1 MMVTHLGIV
10 RFSCHQEIQILH
22 VDDEPSMTDLTGAFL
37 EREDDRFA
45 VETATSADEGLEIIN
60 DRPPDCVVSDYNMP
74 GMDGIEFL
82 QAVRE
87 EHPDL
92 PFILFTGKGSEAVA
106 SDAISADVTDY
117 LQKGSGSEQYELL
130 ASRIK
135 NAVQARR
142 EARRAERQ
150 EELMRLTESAG
161 DTGGWELDVAAGELV
176 LTHGGR
182 YLLGVEC
189 QRMSF
194 ERFQEFCY
202 RSDRDEIRAA
212 VDTVVETQEQVEGT
226 YRLHS
231 ADDTHRH
238 VDITMTPVRADG
250 GIIKVRGAITDITEH
265 KQREQQLSQ
274 YKDLLESIN
283 DAVFV
288 VDQDQ
293 KIVYANEKS
302 LENVGLT
309 AQEVD
314 GEPIMSLVE
323 RYAANRS
330 GIVDFRQALDAA
342 LNDWDGEEPHP
353 VELSVTAGGS
363 ESVFEHRFSRV
374 STSQNS
380 VDESVSKAVAVVARE
395 VTGRKQRERDL
406 KQTQDLMSEMEQ
418 LAGIGA
424 WEYDPEEDKATHTAG
439 ELLIYGLDPESD
451 LQLEEAFDFYHPED
465 RHRLGARFQECLEAG
480 EPYSMDVRVTRADG
494 EQRWVT
500 AQGQRIQQRDTAVVR
515 GYVQDITDQ
524 KERIKTL
531 EQTETLFE
539 NAQDM
544 LFIIE
549 HSDNEFTVKRV
560 NQAFES
566 ATGLSSDDLRG
577 RTPQELFGEARGQ
590 KIEEKYWQCIEAEES
605 LSYEET
611 LAEEQVPNRDSPT
624 DDGLVYWKTH
634 ITPVKMDGDVD
645 WIVGATRDINEQ
657 KRREQ
662 ELTRRNERLDEF
674 TSIISHDLRSPLTV
688 AEGRLELARGDCD
701 SEHLVDAADAIDR
714 CQNLVDDTL
723 TLARQ
728 GEQIGER
735 DSVWVSD
742 VAKQSWRT
750 IMTES
755 AELNAETGLTIRADS
770 SSLQQLFENL
780 YRNAVEHGGDDVTV
794 RVGEMNDGFFV
805 ADTGPG
811 IPKSEREDIFEAGYS
826 TTDNGTGFGLR
837 IVTQVADAHG
847 WEVTITESEEGGARF
862 EITGVEQVE

>member
-1 MMVTHLGIV
+1 MQLS
-10 RFSCHQEIQILH
+10 FHQEIQILH
-22 VDDEPSMTDLTGAFL
+22 VDDDPSITDLTGTFL

-45 VETATSADEGLEIIN
+45 VETATSADEGLKRIN
-60 DRPPDCVVSDYNMP
+60 DRPPDCVVSDYNMR

-82 QAVRE
+82 QAVRG

-117 LQKGSGSEQYELL
+117 LQKQSGPEQYELL
-130 ASRIK
+130 ANRIQ
-135 NAVQARR
+135 NATQARR

-161 DTGGWELDVAAGELV
+161 DTGGWELDVAADELV

-182 YLLGVEC
+182 YLLGVKC
-189 QRMSF
+189 QRMPF

-202 RSDRDEIRAA
+202 PGDSDEIRAA
-212 VDTVVETQEQVEGT
+212 VDTAVETQEQVEGT
-226 YRLHS
+226 WRLRS
-231 ADDTHRH
+231 ADGTHRH
-238 VDITMTPVRADG
+238 VDITMTPVMADS
-250 GIIKVRGAITDITEH
+250 GIARVRSAITDITEY
-265 KQREQQLSQ
+265 KQRERQLSQ
-274 YKDLLESIN
+274 YRDLLESIN

-302 LENVGLT
+302 LDDAGLT

-314 GEPIMSLVE
+314 SEHIMSFVE
-323 RYAANRS
+323 QYAANRS

-342 LNDWDGEEPHP
+342 LNDCDGEEPHP

-363 ESVFEHRFSRV
+363 ESVFEYRFSRV
-374 STSQNS
+374 STNQNS
-380 VDESVSKAVAVVARE
+380 LDEGVSKAVAVVARE
-395 VTGRKQRERDL
+395 VTDRKQRERDL

-418 LAGIGA
+418 LAEIGA
-424 WEYDPEEDKATHTAG
+424 WEYDPEKDEATHTAG

-451 LQLEEAFDFYHPED
+451 LRLDEAFSFYHPED
-465 RHRLGARFQECLEAG
+465 RHQLRARFRECLEAG

-500 AQGQRIQQRDTAVVR
+500 AQGQRIQQQDTPVVR

-549 HSDNEFTVKRV
+549 HSDNGFIVKRV

-566 ATGLSSDDLRG
+566 ATGFSSDEIRG

-590 KIEEKYWQCIEAEES
+590 KIENKYRQCIETEES

-611 LAEEQVPNRDSPT
+611 LAEEQVPNRNSPT
-624 DDGLVYWKTH
+624 GDGLVYWKTH
-634 ITPVKMDGDVD
+634 ITPVKVDGNVD

-662 ELTRRNERLDEF
+662 ELKRRNERLDEF
-674 TSIISHDLRSPLTV
+674 TSIIGHDLRGPLNV
-688 AEGRLELARGDCD
+688 AEGGLELARGDCD
-701 SEHLVDAADAIDR
+701 SEHLVDAAEAIER
-714 CQNLVDDTL
+714 CQTLVDDTL

-735 DSVWVSD
+735 DSVGVWLS
-742 VAKQSWRT
+742 
-750 IMTES
+750 
-755 AELNAETGLTIRADS
+755 
-770 SSLQQLFENL
+770 
-780 YRNAVEHGGDDVTV
+780 
-794 RVGEMNDGFFV
+794 RVG
-805 ADTGPG
+805 
-811 IPKSEREDIFEAGYS
+811 
-826 TTDNGTGFGLR
+826 GLL
-837 IVTQVADAHG
+837 
-847 WEVTITESEEGGARF
+847 
-862 EITGVEQVE
+862 

>member
-1 MMVTHLGIV
+1 VSLD
-10 RFSCHQEIQILH
+10 SQSQIQVLH
-22 VDDEPSMTDLTGAFL
+22 VDDDPEFADLTATFL
-37 EREDDRFA
+37 EREDNRFT
-45 VETATSADEGLEIIN
+45 VETITSAEEGLQYLT
-60 DRPPDCVVSDYNMP
+60 DRPPDCVVSDYNMS
-74 GMDGIEFL
+74 GMDGIEL
-82 QAVRE
+82 LGAVRE
-87 EHPDL
+87 DHPDL
-92 PFILFTGKGSEAVA
+92 PFILFTGKGSEEVA
-106 SDAISADVTDY
+106 SDAISAGVTDY
-117 LQKGSGSEQYELL
+117 LQKQSGTEQYKLL
-130 ASRIK
+130 TNRIK

-161 DTGGWELDVAAGELV
+161 DTGGWELDVAADELV

-189 QRMSF
+189 QRMPF

-202 RSDRDEIRAA
+202 PGDRDEIRAA

-226 YRLHS
+226 WRLHS
-231 ADDTHRH
+231 AGDTHRH
-238 VDITMTPVRADG
+238 VDITMTPVMADG
-250 GIIKVRGAITDITEH
+250 GITKVRGAITNVTEH
-265 KQREQQLSQ
+265 KQRERQLSQ

-293 KIVYANEKS
+293 KIVYANEQS
-302 LENVGLT
+302 LDNVGLT
-309 AQEVD
+309 AQEID

-323 RYAANRS
+323 QYAANRS

-342 LNDWDGEEPHP
+342 LNDCDGEEPHP

-363 ESVFEHRFSRV
+363 KSVFEHRFSRV
-374 STSQNS
+374 STSQNFI
-380 VDESVSKAVAVVARE
+380 DEGVSKAVAVVARE
-395 VTGRKQRERDL
+395 VTDRKQREREL

-418 LAGIGA
+418 LAEIGA

-451 LQLEEAFDFYHPED
+451 LRLDEAFSFYHPED
-465 RHRLGARFQECLEAG
+465 RNKLRARFRECLEAG

-500 AQGQRIQQRDTAVVR
+500 AQGQRIQQQDTEVVR
-515 GYVQDITDQ
+515 GYVQDITDK
-524 KERIKTL
+524 KERINTL

-566 ATGLSSDDLRG
+566 ATGLSNDDLQG

-590 KIEEKYWQCIEAEES
+590 KIEDKYRQCVETEES

-611 LAEEQVPNRDSPT
+611 LAEEQVPDRESPT

-634 ITPVKMDGDVD
+634 ITPVKMDGDID

-662 ELTRRNERLDEF
+662 ELKRRNERLDEF
-674 TSIISHDLRSPLTV
+674 TSIISHDLRSPLNV
-688 AEGRLELARGDCD
+688 AEARLELARGDCD

-714 CQNLVDDTL
+714 CQTLVDDTL

-735 DSVWVSD
+735 DSVGVSD
-742 VAKQSWRT
+742 VAEQSWQT
-750 IMTES
+750 VMTDS
-755 AELNAETGLTIRADS
+755 AELNAEAGLTIRADS

-794 RVGEMNDGFFV
+794 RVGEINDGFFV
-805 ADTGPG
+805 ADTGTG
-811 IPKSEREDIFEAGYS
+811 IPESERKDIFEAGYS

-837 IVTQVADAHG
+837 IVKEIADAHN
-847 WEVTITESEEGGARF
+847 WKISVTESQQGGARF
-862 EITGVEQVE
+862 EFTGVEKEA